1 MSGKYGALFLE
12 QHDPAATPSA
22 PMEEAPTRPPY
33 HLLFVDDEPN
43 ILSALKRV
51 FARENYKL
59 HFATSGQEALAMLK
73 QQPVELIMTDFMMP
87 GMNGAEL
94 LKEVREGWPQTIRL
108 MLTGHANTDAV
119 MGSIK
124 AGAVYRFLL
133 KPWNEDDLR
142 LTIALALEQYELI
155 QKNLALKAQNQQQSK
170 DLETIAKLGVSN
182 RSQLAI
188 MLHKKGWLN
197 ARQIQQLHR
206 EMQTRKA
213 PVIKLLMEHSWV
225 NPDKVFELLKA
236 DMMFDE
242 VDIRDAQIGSSLLSL
257 IPQNICNR
265 HLLLPLNVVNKRLN
279 LAMVDPL
286 EISLIDE
293 LAFVSGYTIQPLVC
307 SLDQMER
314 KLAEIFGEANND
326 ELEDLATRVGLDS
339 PYEGIEILLDEEQDS
354 ESLEQLLGSSEEP
367 PAIRLVNGVIL
378 EALRLGASD
387 IHIHPRTKA
396 VVVRYRIDGV
406 LQDKIQIPAELLM
419 SVVSRIK
426 VMAELDITERRRPQ
440 DGRITVKTPLRI
452 VDLRISTL
460 PTINGE
466 KVVMRVLERQSS
478 VQSLEDLG
486 LSQYNLASLKRVISK
501 PQGIILATGPTGSG
515 KTTSLYALLQHNATS
530 ERNYITIE
538 DPVEYYVDMAGQVPV
553 RERIGLDFASVL
565 RAILRQD
572 PDVILLGEIRDEET
586 ADVAFHAAMTGHLV
600 YSTLHTSS
608 AAATIARLLDLDL
621 KPYVLAS
628 ALEAIIAQRLV
639 RCICTNCKEE
649 HTPSAELLQQLGPPF
664 LGHHQTFYHG
674 RGCEQC
680 HNGYQGR
687 IALHEV
693 LTVNEDLRQ
702 AITDRASELRLE
714 AIAREHGMKLL
725 IDDAVEKVQ
734 AGLTTPAEILRV
746 LGPQELPR

>member
-1 MSGKYGALFLE
+1 MSRRYGALFLD
-12 QHDPAATPSA
+12 QSDPANEQPQAEPTSA
-22 PMEEAPTRPPY
+22 KAPYR
-33 HLLFVDDEPN
+33 LLFVDDEPN
-43 ILSALKRV
+43 ILAALKRV
-51 FARENYKL
+51 FARENYEL
-59 HFATSGQEALAMLK
+59 YFASSGQEALEVLEK
-73 QQPVELIMTDFMMP
+73 QPVELIMTDFMMP
-87 GMNGAEL
+87 GINGSEL
-94 LKEVREGWPQTIRL
+94 LRQVRERWPQTIRL

-124 AGAVYRFLL
+124 DGAVYRFLL

-155 QKNLALKAQNQQQSK
+155 QKNRALKAQNQRQNK
-170 DLETIAKLGVSN
+170 DLETIAKLGVTN

-197 ARQIQQLHR
+197 SRQIQQLHR
-206 EMQTRKA
+206 EMQSRKT
-213 PVIKLLMEHSWV
+213 PVIKLLMEHEWV
-225 NPDKVFELLKA
+225 NPDKIFELLKTE
-236 DMMFDE
+236 MMFDD
-242 VDIRDAQIGSSLLSL
+242 VDIRDTQIDSSLLSL
-257 IPQNICNR
+257 IPRNICRR
-265 HLLLPLNVVNKRLN
+265 HLLLPLNVVAKRLN
-279 LAMVDPL
+279 LAMVDPM

-293 LAFVSGYTIQPLVC
+293 LAFMSGYTIQPLVC

-314 KLAEIFGEANND
+314 KLAEVFGETNED
-326 ELEDLATRVGLDS
+326 LEDLTTRVGLDD
-339 PYEGIEILLDEEQDS
+339 PYEGIEIMLDEDQDS

-367 PAIRLVNGVIL
+367 PAIRLVNGIIL

-387 IHIHPRTKA
+387 IHIHPRTKS

-406 LQDKIQIPAELLM
+406 LQDKIQIPADLLM

-486 LSQYNLASLKRVISK
+486 LSKSNLNSLKRVVCR

-515 KTTSLYALLQHNATS
+515 KTTTLYALLQHNAS
-530 ERNYITIE
+530 PERNYVTIE
-538 DPVEYYVDMAGQVPV
+538 DPVEYHVDMAGQVPI

-628 ALEAIIAQRLV
+628 ALAAIIAQRLV
-639 RCICTNCKEE
+639 RRICPACKEE
-649 HTPSAELLQQLGPPF
+649 DTPSPELLQQLGPAF
-664 LGHHQTFYHG
+664 QGGHQTYYQG

-680 HNGYQGR
+680 HNGFRGR

-714 AIAREHGMKLL
+714 AIAREHGMQLL
-725 IDDAVEKVQ
+725 IDDAVEKVR
-734 AGLTTPAEILRV
+734 AGLTTPGEILRV
-746 LGPQELPR
+746 LGPQDMPN